1 MGCCSS
7 VEAEAAHRRNRP
19 PQKNDGNKQQMQGR
33 QLSGQDS
40 RGNTLARFEQI
51 VSGAKM
57 ISAPSNMMPIVCL
70 TQHAFP
76 LITSFLHLE
85 DSTPTDIQLPIV
97 AGSILENGR
106 IICFAQLQFL
116 SSKALHTADTAKLIT
131 NSLNWL
137 SGGVS
142 SMTPVLVLG
151 FDKSTTQYVMKA
163 LQDLTFFAEAG
174 SKKSNFA
181 NYKCVVIPSNIPLD
195 DNEFVN
201 NIIEYVRNGGGLAVF
216 YIHVDISQP
225 SMPINKLLSP
235 FGLSF
240 TYCLLNEDLEDA
252 DNIQVPPAFT
262 YVRDS
267 NFVPI
272 LAHFK
277 AVVKQ
282 NNIDTSTLDDLVTT
296 LRYYIM
302 VCDESY
308 SEQLLEISNYSWD
321 FLKRTEY
328 SSPQGICPDIK
339 HGIVVVLLQ
348 DLYAKLPI
356 DKVEPIPEHDI
367 FPGKTGDVQLT
378 EFTLTLKV
386 RDDAW
391 ISTGLWLP
399 ASVSAVVE
407 TETPNLD
414 IHIQIGSQHDSLLT
428 KQGPWKRW
436 PSVVSIFQ
444 LDAESINVGT
454 PFGGI
459 VYITLTPP
467 EPVDPFEITFTF
479 KNFCQHPLAV
489 VSNPA
494 IWNQTK
500 DIDVPWGELDAGDII
515 FTLPSDKLRAIPDF
529 EKIKKVFDVIIN
541 GISNYMSH
549 ALERPY
555 RFVFDVEIT
564 DSEEQWFG
572 YGYPLVFHIDEINGI
587 LFDIDNPTPE
597 LFKAVSMMTVT
608 SIREDCFDNTTEK
621 AIANVATAVIF
632 QELYPNFNPFSFNG
646 IKLPT
651 LFNELWEIHSNCD
664 PELIPQTLAKF
675 QNPEYP
681 VSEVPED
688 MWIAFVRE
696 MCRIGKRDFTK
707 LLERSRPIPLN
718 ISISLQGLPPY
729 QPTSTG

>member
-1 MGCCSS
+1 MNTCKNKKDYCSS
-7 VEAEAAHRRNRP
+7 VETEAAHRRNH
-19 PQKNDGNKQQMQGR
+19 
-33 QLSGQDS
+33 LSGQDS
-40 RGNTLARFEQI
+40 LEDQMARFEQI
-51 VSGAKM
+51 TSGANS
-57 ISAPSNMMPIVCL
+57 IYAPINIMPIVFL
-70 TQHAFP
+70 TEQAFP
-76 LITSFLHLE
+76 LITTNLHI
-85 DSTPTDIQLPIV
+85 DSTPTDIQVPVV
-97 AGSILENGR
+97 AGRILENVR
-106 IICFAQLQFL
+106 ILCFSQLQFL
-116 SSKALHTADTAKLIT
+116 SSKALHAADTAKLIT

-142 SMTPVLVLG
+142 PMTPVLVLG
-151 FDKSTTQYVMKA
+151 FDESTTQYVMKA
-163 LQDLTFFAEAG
+163 LQDLGFLAEAG
-174 SKKSNFA
+174 TKKSNLA
-181 NYKCVVIPSNIPLD
+181 KHKCVVIPSNIPLD

-201 NIIEYVRNGGGLAVF
+201 NITEYVRNGGGIAVF
-216 YIHVDISQP
+216 YIHEGISHP
-225 SMPINKLLSP
+225 SMPINMFLSHI
-235 FGLSF
+235 GLAF
-240 TYCLLNEDLEDA
+240 IGCLLNEDLEDNA
-252 DNIQVPPAFT
+252 YIQVYPNFKF
-262 YVRDS
+262 VRDV
-267 NFVPI
+267 NFVHI

-277 AVVKQ
+277 AVVKH
-282 NNIDTSTLDDLVTT
+282 NNIDTSILDDIVTA
-296 LRYYIM
+296 LRYYIN

-328 SSPQGICPDIK
+328 SSPQGICPDVK
-339 HGIVVVLLQ
+339 HRIVVALLQ
-348 DLYAKLPI
+348 DLYVRLPF
-356 DKVEPIPEHDI
+356 DKMEPIPEHDI

-386 RDDAW
+386 RADSW

-407 TETPNLD
+407 TETPNPDIL
-414 IHIQIGSQHDSLLT
+414 IHIGSHDDLLLFEPR
-428 KQGPWKRW
+428 PWKRW
-436 PSVVSIFQ
+436 PSVASVFQ
-444 LDAESINVGT
+444 LDSEKINVGT

-459 VYITLTPP
+459 VYVTLTPP
-467 EPVDPFEITFTF
+467 EPVDPFEITLTF

-489 VSNPA
+489 VGNPA

-500 DIDVPWGELDAGDII
+500 DMDVPWGELDAGDII

-529 EKIKKVFDVIIN
+529 EKVKKVFDVIIN